1 MRRVIGWTA
10 VAMLTVVAAVGLAAQ
25 ATPNFAGKWTLVP
38 GPNSPQGGGMGA
50 GLGAEATI
58 AQDAKTLTITR
69 NGPAGEI
76 KSVYNLD
83 GSDSKNT
90 MSFGD
95 MSFDLISKVK
105 WDGAKMNVTTTADFD
120 GNKFE
125 TSMSLQLD
133 AAGALVVESTRPD
146 FQGGGGPVT
155 TKMTYKKG

>member
-1 MRRVIGWTA
+1 
-10 VAMLTVVAAVGLAAQ
+10 
-25 ATPNFAGKWTLVP
+25 
-38 GPNSPQGGGMGA
+38 MGA

-58 AQDAKTLTITR
+58 AQDAKTVTITR
-69 NGPAGEI
+69 SGPNGEI

-133 AAGALVVESTRPD
+133 AAGALVIESTRPD

>member
-1 MRRVIGWTA
+1 MRRVTGWIA
-10 VAMLTVVAAVGLAAQ
+10 VAMLAMVVGVGVAAQ
-25 ATPNFAGKWTLVP
+25 APPSFAGKWTLVP
-38 GPNSPQGGGMGA
+38 DANSPQGGGMGA

-58 AQDAKTLTITR
+58 AQDAKTVTVTR
-69 NGPAGEI
+69 SGPTGEI

-90 MSFGD
+90 ISFGD

-105 WDGAKMNVTTTADFD
+105 WDGAKMNVTTTAEFD

-125 TSMSLQLD
+125 TSMSLLLD

-146 FQGGGGPVT
+146 FQGGGAPVT
-155 TKMTYKKG
+155 SKMIYKKG